1 MYVASL
7 AVVALMI
14 ALVLAWLAFL
24 WWGRRSGQFRDIEAA
39 KHQVFEDDDG
49 RR

>member
-39 KHQVFEDDDG
+39 KHKVFEDDRG